1 VLVAEVE
8 TDVDADVEADVV
20 AVLVIVVDAEVTSQS
35 KFPRA
40 VSFTASFSISAVD
53 APLTRHVFEIK

>member
-1 VLVAEVE
+1 M
-8 TDVDADVEADVV
+8 DADVEADVV